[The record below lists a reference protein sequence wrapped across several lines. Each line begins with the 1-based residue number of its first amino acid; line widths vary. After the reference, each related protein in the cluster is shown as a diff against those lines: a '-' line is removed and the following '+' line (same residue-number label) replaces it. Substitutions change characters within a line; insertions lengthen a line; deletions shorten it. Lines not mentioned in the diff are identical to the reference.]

1 MNKKLIR
8 LTEGDLHRIVKESVN
23 RILKENASSKL
34 YHFLNFDRFE
44 NIVKTDSFTPT
55 NFESKWHNGK
65 NTMSFSRTKSFREGW
80 PVIMYSGDDGKGD
93 AWCAIRLTIDGDLIN
108 RKPNFKIDGKQY
120 NMAVKPFDWAYKD
133 MDNGD
138 PYSFGDNYGGIFA
151 QNGKEWMM
159 KSDDYTSSYIPIN
172 WGKKSKQTYVDRIGD
187 KQGHPYSQAEDRLT
201 TNAKSIPNAC
211 QFIMRVDILLL
222 PYNFSKYDYEDR
234 VSLYN
239 IITNSQLSNKIHVY
253 DKMRNLELGG
263 YELKDAFECDGRVI
277 KTNSLKRVLLTKEKN
292 RKYKNPMPSGIDYK
306 IKQDY

>member
-1 MNKKLIR
+1 MKKLIR
-8 LTEGDLHRIVKESVN
+8 LTESDLHRIVKVSVN

-93 AWCAIRLTIDGDLIN
+93 DWCAIRLTIDGDLIN
-108 RKPNFKIDGKQY
+108 RMPNFKIDGKQY
-120 NMAVKPFDWAYKD
+120 NMAVEPFDYAYKD
-133 MDNGD
+133 NNGD
-138 PYSFGDNYGGIFA
+138 PYSFSDNYGGIFA

-172 WGKKSKQTYVDRIGD
+172 WGKKTKQTYVDGIGD

-201 TNAKSIPNAC
+201 TNAKSIPNAS
-211 QFIMRVDILLL
+211 QFIVRVDILLL

-239 IITNSQLSNKIHVY
+239 IITNSQWSNKIHVY

-263 YELKDAFECDGRVI
+263 YELKDAFEWDGRVI
-277 KTNSLKRVLLTKEKN
+277 TTNSLKRVLLTKEEN
-292 RKYKNPMPSGIDYK
+292 RKYKNPMPSGIGYK